1 MRGRSK
7 SGYNI
12 NNGDK
17 QEQIKTAKELISL
30 VENYVAKLE
39 ENKMS
44 KLYIFLADGF
54 EEIEGLTVVDVL
66 RRAGVEVTMVS
77 VMGKKNIV
85 GAHHITLEA
94 DALFEECDFSDGDMF
109 VLPGGMP
116 GTLHLGEHQYL
127 AELLKKADQEKKGI
141 AAICAAP
148 SVFSGLGFLKGRKA
162 TSYPSFMEVIAKDGA
177 QTSEDSVVVD
187 GNITT
192 SRGLG
197 TAVDFALSLIA
208 QLENDEKAKEI
219 AESVVYSC

>member
-1 MRGRSK
+1 
-7 SGYNI
+7 
-12 NNGDK
+12 
-17 QEQIKTAKELISL
+17 
-30 VENYVAKLE
+30 
-39 ENKMS
+39 MS

-148 SVFSGLGFLKGRKA
+148 SVLGDLGLLRSRKA
-162 TSYPSFMEVIAKDGA
+162 TCYPGFEEALTGAEVVYEETITDGA
-177 QTSEDSVVVD
+177 
-187 GNITT
+187 ITT
-192 SRGLG
+192 ARGMG
-197 TAVDFALSLIA
+197 CAIA
-208 QLENDEKAKEI
+208 FGLAIVARFCGEEKAALLGENVI
-219 AESVVYSC
+219 YRQ